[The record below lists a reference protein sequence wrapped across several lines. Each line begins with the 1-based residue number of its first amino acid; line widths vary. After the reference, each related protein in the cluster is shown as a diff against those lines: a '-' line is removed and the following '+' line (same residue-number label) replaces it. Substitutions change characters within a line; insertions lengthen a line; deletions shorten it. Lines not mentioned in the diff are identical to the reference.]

1 MIEHRDTVAR
11 ILAHLGMGA
20 LALGCRGEGA
30 PSHTPAPVETVNVG
44 AAPPPSA
51 GAPSA
56 APTAPSA
63 SPVASAAPPSAPT
76 ATAPVAPAPVASAS
90 RAKKVG
96 GRGQPCGPN
105 FTCDPPLD
113 CERPFNGA
121 GFGPGP
127 GTCVTN
133 HVIYEGR
140 PLVVDGVP
148 RTATTASRG
157 DGWSEAGTPLGDLD
171 PAERSRLREELAA
184 AAFEEHA
191 SIAAFARTACELM
204 ALGAPAWLLAKT
216 SQAMG
221 DEIAHARAAFALA
234 ARLDG
239 AVEPGPFS
247 AAVSPLRAGPD
258 LARELFVD
266 VLRGGCI
273 GETLAA
279 HRAGER
285 AEAASSSHL
294 RAFYTM
300 IATDEARHAALALE
314 TARWLLEGRPE
325 LRAVLEEETGALTGE
340 ARTLVLPLLEACL
353 GAKGAAAA

>member
-1 MIEHRDTVAR
+1 MVEHRDTVAR
-11 ILAHLGMGA
+11 ILAHLGLGV
-20 LALGCRGEGA
+20 LALGCRAEGA
-30 PSHTPAPVETVNVG
+30 PTHAPSPVETVNVG
-44 AAPPPSA
+44 AMPPPSA

-63 SPVASAAPPSAPT
+63 SPVASAAPSSAPT
-76 ATAPVAPAPVASAS
+76 ATATVATAPATAAPAPSAS
-90 RAKKVG
+90 PGKKVG

-105 FTCDPPLD
+105 FTCDHPLN

-140 PLVVDGVP
+140 PLVVDGAP
-148 RTATTASRG
+148 RTATPASL
-157 DGWSEAGTPLGDLD
+157 DQGWSDAGTPLADLAPLD
-171 PAERSRLREELAA
+171 RIRLREELVA

-216 SQAMG
+216 TQAMS

-234 ARLDG
+234 ARLG
-239 AVEPGPFS
+239 ADVAPGPLA
-247 AAVSPLRAGPD
+247 AAVSPLRAGPN
-258 LARELFVD
+258 LARELLIE
-266 VLRGGCI
+266 VLRGGCV

-279 HRAGER
+279 HRAGVR
-285 AEAASSSHL
+285 AETAGPPHV

-300 IATDEARHAALALE
+300 IAADEARHAALAFE
-314 TARWLLEGRPE
+314 TARWLLEQNAE
-325 LRAVLEEETGALTGE
+325 LRAVLDVEVAALAGE
-340 ARTLVLPLLEACL
+340 ARALVVPVI
-353 GAKGAAAA
+353 AAYLAPA